1 MKKLVA
7 LLLALMLCLG
17 VALAEDA
24 DIIGTWYLNEVASN
38 GMSFD
43 PATLG
48 LDVTMTFDEDE
59 KATTVSGEETTVSY
73 WRKNGDEY
81 FTPFNDGLLVF
92 APQDGNLVG
101 EMDGVQMTF
110 GRERAE
116 VEVYDFGEA
125 KTDAAMED
133 YNGFWDAVEVEMLG
147 MQLPMADVGLTMQ
160 MMVQDG
166 TVVISDGNNTGGSEA
181 SFEEGVLVIDG
192 MRAQLHESNGEYVLV
207 LPMEVPVEGQMIS
220 MKVLFQKFDG
230 DPANFVLPEPFD
242 FGEAQTDATMEDYN
256 GDWYADMVDSQGKQ
270 MSMEEWGISMQ
281 LCVEDG
287 KVGTIT
293 GNDVTW
299 DDATIENGAL
309 VAGGTLIQLY
319 KLAGEDVLVMSLEV
333 APEAGIGMN
342 ILFRRIPE

>member
-1 MKKLVA
+1 MKKIVA
-7 LLLALMLCLG
+7 VLLALMLCLG
-17 VALAEDA
+17 AALAETA
-24 DIIGTWYLNEVASN
+24 DLVGTWYFNAIATKGASVNPGSMGLSMSLTFNEDNSASV
-38 GMSFD
+38 D
-43 PATLG
+43 
-48 LDVTMTFDEDE
+48 
-59 KATTVSGEETTVSY
+59 VSGAVVEGTWTV
-73 WRKNGDEY
+73 K
-81 FTPFNDGLLVF
+81 DGKIILEADGESRVLSM
-92 APQDGNLVG
+92 QDGNLVMEVEG
-101 EMDGVQMTF
+101 GQGIF
-110 GRERAE
+110 GREKAE

-133 YNGFWDAVEVEMLG
+133 YNGFWDATAVELLG
-147 MQLPMADVGLTMQ
+147 IQMPVADMGLTMQ

-166 TVVISDGNNTGGSEA
+166 TVVISDGNSTGGSET
-181 SFEEGVLVIDG
+181 SFEDGVLVIDG
-192 MRAQLHESNGEYVLV
+192 IRVQLHERNGEYVLV
-207 LPMEVPVEGQMIS
+207 MPMEAPVEGQMIS
-220 MKVLFQKFDG
+220 MKFLFQKFDG

-242 FGEAQTDATMEDYN
+242 FGEAQTNATMEDYV
-256 GDWYADMVDSQGKQ
+256 GGWYADMVDSQGKQ
-270 MSMEEWGISMQ
+270 TSMEEWGISMQ